1 MQPRDG
7 VPLALI
13 RAGAR
18 ALVPLLLA
26 LPAHAGA
33 LHLRWDRCLGDGG
46 GVNRSFACDTN
57 AGRQALVGSFVLA
70 DSMRQVSG
78 IEVVLDVVVAG
89 KTLPAWWQFKNDG
102 ACRQAALAWSTDAP
116 ADAEHCADWGAG
128 QAVGGLAGVR
138 AGAFGPSSARITG
151 VSAVAYPNLS
161 DLDAGREY
169 FAFVLTIANARSTGK
184 GACEGCRL
192 GACIGLRSIKLT
204 TPVATNDR
212 TLVPAADDKDAMAD
226 RRATW
231 QGGAGVVIPPGREK
245 LDCSFSARTSPSPLD
260 RLLALY

>member
-1 MQPRDG
+1 
-7 VPLALI
+7 LT
-13 RAGAR
+13 RAWAR
-18 ALVPLLLA
+18 ALVSLLIA
-26 LPAHAGA
+26 LPAHAGT

-57 AGRQALVGSFVLA
+57 EGRERLVGSFVLA

-78 IEVVLDVVVAG
+78 VEVMLDVVITGTA
-89 KTLPAWWQFKNDG
+89 LPAWWQLKNAG
-102 ACRQAALAWSTDAP
+102 SCRQAALVWSTDAP
-116 ADAEHCADWGAG
+116 ADAEHCSDWAFG
-128 QAVGGLAGVR
+128 QAVGGLAAYKAGV
-138 AGAFGPSSARITG
+138 FGPGSARIVG
-151 VSAVAYPNLS
+151 VSAVPYPNLS
-161 DLDAGREY
+161 DLNPGTEY
-169 FAFVLTIANARSTGK
+169 FAFALVLTHAKSAGK

-204 TPVATNDR
+204 TPVAANDR
-212 TLVPAADDKDAMAD
+212 TLVPAADDAGDRGD

-245 LDCSFSARTSPSPLD
+245 LECSFSYRVGASPRD